1 VNDYDALYA
10 EKCRLQLDLRHRE
23 QQLADARRE
32 TQSVAERAEKHRAH
46 LQHRIDA
53 LVRKVRE
60 QHALLNPPVEFVA
73 DYHGV
78 WSRQCNGGPGCI
90 GWVGHGE
97 HSQETARRAWDEHV
111 QREHKE
117 TSR

>member
-1 VNDYDALYA
+1 MSGFDTLYA
-10 EKCRLQLDLRHRE
+10 EKCRLQLDLKDRE
-23 QQLADARRE
+23 EQLATARYAAQVAARL
-32 TQSVAERAEKHRAH
+32 AERKQAH
-46 LQHRIDA
+46 LQSRIDA

-78 WSRQCNGGPGCI
+78 WSWQCNGGPGCV

-97 HSQETARRAWDEHV
+97 HTEAAARAAWDEHV
-111 QREHKE
+111 KRVHKE
-117 TSR
+117 AS